1 MTEQLSTHIMPQF
14 GDLFIKTHTVTLID
28 NSLDYY
34 PSYNLEAV
42 ALVYIICSF
51 KFMYLVGWA
60 FLAAQW

>member
-1 MTEQLSTHIMPQF
+1 MPQF